1 MSGPKS
7 IRRTSGNSSYMCLST
22 EAHTHSC
29 IQTHIHTY
37 LRAETARRH
46 YMYTLPYMCIW
57 QVECV
62 VYAQSETTR
71 RQCQKRPISVSKET
85 YVSVK
90 RDLCQCQKRPM
101 SVSKET
107 YVSVKRDLYQCQ
119 KRPMSVSKETYI
131 SVKRDLSYI
140 NC

>member
-1 MSGPKS
+1 
-7 IRRTSGNSSYMCLST
+7 MCLYLYT

-46 YMYTLPYMCIW
+46 YMYTLPYMYIW

-62 VYAQSETTR
+62 VYAQAETAR

-85 YVSVK
+85 Y
-90 RDLCQCQKRPM
+90 
-101 SVSKET
+101 
-107 YVSVKRDLYQCQ
+107 
-119 KRPMSVSKETYI
+119 I
-131 SVKRDLSYI
+131 SVKRDLGRSLYTEEYI
-140 NC
+140 IRYMCPYICVLI